1 MNMLLKK
8 ITAVLLAVLLGTACL
23 AGAIPAAAAD
33 GIEINEVN
41 FPDEVFCLAVK
52 SNIDKDKDGYLSTDE
67 IAQAKKIFLSGW
79 VQRGSKVKDLKGIE
93 YLTACET
100 LRITNLGVESIDL
113 SALVNLKTLTAHGTN
128 SYESLDLT
136 KNTALETVSV
146 WGNENLKS
154 LRLPASVKDLQC
166 EECSIEAL
174 ILNSLSGLTRLS
186 CYGNELT
193 FLDVSGN
200 PNLEFINCSNNH
212 ISELDLSGC
221 SKLGAAASDYYIG
234 SQQVTAKAD
243 FDSVSKNIKV
253 PLSFAN
259 AGRLSWSAISE
270 ESPYGY
276 DSKSRSFVFQDYNLL
291 LDGVD
296 YEYSTGLAEAEDMS
310 VHITAEK
317 DFYRVTYL
325 TAENGDELDYQLV
338 KTGGSVS
345 APALPETPEGMV
357 CGHFNE
363 KAENV
368 TQDMTIYPI
377 WTDSHSEAV
386 TDFKNNIAVITCSV
400 CGAARSVAFIDCLN
414 LTSSDA
420 GFEPLLDVNADG
432 IINARDLAEL
442 TKQFK

>member
-8 ITAVLLAVLLGTACL
+8 ITAVLLAVLLGIACL
-23 AGAIPAAAAD
+23 AGALPAAAAD
-33 GIEINEVN
+33 GIAIDEAN
-41 FPDEVFCLAVK
+41 FPDEVFRLAVE
-52 SNIDKDKDGYLSTDE
+52 SNIDKDSNGYLSTDE
-67 IAQAKKIFLSGW
+67 IAQAKTIFLSGW
-79 VQRGSKVKDLKGIE
+79 VQRGSTVKDLKGIE

-100 LRITNLGVESIDL
+100 LRITNLGIESIDL

-128 SYESLDLT
+128 SYGSLDLT

-154 LRLPASVKDLQC
+154 LRLPASVKDVQC
-166 EECSIEAL
+166 EECSIETL
-174 ILNSLSGLTRLS
+174 ILNSISGLTRLS

-200 PNLEFINCSNNH
+200 PALEFINCSNNH
-212 ISELDLSGC
+212 ISELDLSSC

-243 FDSVSKNIKV
+243 FDSASKNIKI
-253 PLSFAN
+253 PFSFAN
-259 AGRLSWSAISE
+259 VSRLSWSGISE

-276 DSKSRSFVFQDYNLL
+276 DSRSRYFVFQDYDML

-296 YEYSTGLAEAEDMS
+296 YKYSVGLAEAEDMS
-310 VHITAEK
+310 VRITAEK
-317 DFYRVTYL
+317 DFYRVKYL
-325 TAENGDELDYQLV
+325 TAENGDVLDYQLV

-345 APALPETPEGMV
+345 APSLPECPDGMV
-357 CGHFNE
+357 CGHFSE
-363 KAENV
+363 TAENV
-368 TQDMTIYPI
+368 TQDMIIYPV
-377 WTDSHSEAV
+377 WTDSHSETV
-386 TDFKNNIAVITCSV
+386 TDFKNNIAVMTCSV
-400 CGAARSVAFIDCLN
+400 CAGTRSVAFADCLN
-414 LTSSDA
+414 MTTADS